1 MCLNKIANIVNASL
15 TDKFKIT
22 PVAINAIDSWKP
34 DFTNK
39 TNKKANKSKKKA
51 PNNTNYRK
59 NQTAG
64 LETILNVGINSIVML
79 LRNLD
84 LASGLVNGALGK
96 VTSITTYNGS
106 NQLVSKIGVK
116 FYHISEEVF
125 IERFQAD
132 YERIVGQYESP
143 NIT

>member
-1 MCLNKIANIVNASL
+1 
-15 TDKFKIT
+15 
-22 PVAINAIDSWKP
+22 
-34 DFTNK
+34 
-39 TNKKANKSKKKA
+39 
-51 PNNTNYRK
+51 
-59 NQTAG
+59 
-64 LETILNVGINSIVML
+64 ML